1 MFIANIVTI
10 PRFLSDP
17 RADDRIAVMQEKVVP
32 HEPTQQELTVAGQ
45 SLMPRLIEQFP
56 RFKRRWSEHL
66 AFWNGEVAGAF
77 NDIAAFAHFLDDEL
91 FLYNQ
96 QAEVRKA
103 LLLIERLFNEGDQA
117 TRNLIGIGLIE
128 DLQNITSHR
137 HDGHATLIPYL
148 PETLRKVWD
157 EVARMWAGHSSLAD
171 VVRAERAKLSDNA
184 VAESPLRR
192 MWRRLRRQS

>member
-91 FLYNQ
+91 FLYNSKP
-96 QAEVRKA
+96 RS
-103 LLLIERLFNEGDQA
+103 ER
-117 TRNLIGIGLIE
+117 
-128 DLQNITSHR
+128 HCC
-137 HDGHATLIPYL
+137 
-148 PETLRKVWD
+148 
-157 EVARMWAGHSSLAD
+157 
-171 VVRAERAKLSDNA
+171 
-184 VAESPLRR
+184 
-192 MWRRLRRQS
+192 